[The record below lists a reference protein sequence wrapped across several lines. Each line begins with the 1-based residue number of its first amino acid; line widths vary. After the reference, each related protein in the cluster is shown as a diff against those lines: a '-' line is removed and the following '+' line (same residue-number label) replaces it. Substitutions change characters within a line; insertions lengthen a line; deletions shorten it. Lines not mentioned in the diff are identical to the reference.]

1 MNGSVQELLRSFG
14 QGSGLIIR
22 VAKLIGNKNWQSAWL
37 KLLPERNSWY
47 TIPRTY
53 WQKALERSKESP
65 VNNNLN
71 AVSNQHNGFRLKKS
85 TFV

>member
-37 KLLPERNSWY
+37 KLLPEWNSWY

-53 WQKALERSKESP
+53 WQKALERSKEYP
-65 VNNNLN
+65 VNII
-71 AVSNQHNGFRLKKS
+71 
-85 TFV
+85 